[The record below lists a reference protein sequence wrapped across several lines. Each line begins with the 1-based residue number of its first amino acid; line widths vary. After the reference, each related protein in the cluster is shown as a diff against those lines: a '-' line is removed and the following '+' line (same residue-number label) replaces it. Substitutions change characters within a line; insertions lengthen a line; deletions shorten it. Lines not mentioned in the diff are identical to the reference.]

1 MSNIILSAIVHFAKE
16 VTGAERGMSV
26 DMDVSV
32 LDVIGLTHDVIET
45 ATFWDAAANSLS
57 RAMKTNQPVL
67 TNNIITDPAQAPIT
81 NTTFTDLRVIVAIP
95 VDGVGAIYLDQHIR
109 NGMFQRDAID
119 KICQTIALILA
130 QDDPTYTPESLHT
143 IYDNLS

>member
-1 MSNIILSAIVHFAKE
+1 MSDIILSAIVRFAKE
-16 VTGAERGMSV
+16 VTRAERGMSV
-26 DMDVSV
+26 DVDSSI
-32 LDVIGLTHDVIET
+32 LDFIGLTNDTIET
-45 ATFWDAAANSLS
+45 PVFWDAAASSLT

-109 NGMFQRDAID
+109 NGMFQRDTID
-119 KICQTIALILA
+119 KICQTIALMLV
-130 QDDPTYTPESLHT
+130 QNDPANTPEALHA
-143 IYDNLS
+143 IYDSLG